1 MFNSKICKHIN
12 KWGRNKGLIC
22 GKSSRKKD
30 SRCHKHRYRY
40 IKFLN
45 KIYLSFKY
53 LFDMKPKIIKNKKQ
67 IKILL
72 EKQKK
77 ESFENKLEKEKI
89 DTKDKL
95 KINKHETFFDYVN
108 RVDIYTENI
117 IKTKDKD
124 IVNKLIINKLY
135 NILNTNYIMGTR
147 DWTKN
152 ANLILRIQ
160 KKYDFF

>member
-1 MFNSKICKHIN
+1 
-12 KWGRNKGLIC
+12 
-22 GKSSRKKD
+22 
-30 SRCHKHRYRY
+30 
-40 IKFLN
+40 
-45 KIYLSFKY
+45 
-53 LFDMKPKIIKNKKQ
+53 MKPKIIKNKKQ